1 MTDSSRF
8 HTSAPPDLFS
18 SETTMKNFNFLAPF
32 ERLAEQKLNT
42 VPARRLYPSL
52 LAALILLGFLPL
64 LIPGIPNGHDCM
76 YHISRLVM
84 LREGLRAGI
93 PLPVINFD
101 AMGGFGYGPGLFYSD
116 LYFYPFGLLAA
127 LGVPVVAAYKLFLVT
142 WGLLTAFSMYWVA
155 KRISGDEF
163 TGFAAALLYCWSSY
177 FACDIIIRAAC
188 GEVMAF
194 LFVPWC
200 IYGFWNILYDEP
212 SNRSCLPLAL
222 GYAGLF
228 YAHNITF
235 VLMCLIGGMI
245 TAFNLPVLL
254 RDVRRI
260 GTLVCAGGIALGLAA
275 FGIVPLLE
283 QITTLKFNLTK
294 ATLASPIADRMV
306 PFPRLFLELPYMK
319 MEYWIPPGIGIIFV
333 IVFLQRF
340 RVKSERT
347 PAERFRD
354 LCMVTGFAA
363 LVSATEFLPWQGM
376 LREIAAIQFPWRL
389 YLPATAFAALGGGL
403 LLGHLLAGKPVSMR
417 RTWLWILLCGCGF
430 PWWFLHAYLYA
441 AKISEHEIRHD
452 VTREKAARAILS
464 GVHFLPQGHTNDD
477 YNGLGGKVVVQSANP
492 DAKAEITGKSWGRLE
507 IAFSGFE
514 SEDRFEIP
522 LVYYKGY
529 RVETEAGG
537 SIDVSEQ
544 DHFRFRPNSS
554 EGKAVVVYRLTK
566 LHKASFAVSLLTLIG
581 IASAVL
587 ISKRIHGKETREPA
601 TAG

>member
-1 MTDSSRF
+1 MRS
-8 HTSAPPDLFS
+8 
-18 SETTMKNFNFLAPF
+18 FNLLAPF
-32 ERLAEQKLNT
+32 EEFAERKLNT
-42 VPARRLYPSL
+42 IPPRKLYPHL

-64 LIPGIPNGHDCM
+64 LIPGIPNGHDCI
-76 YHISRLVM
+76 YHISRLVT
-84 LREGLRAGI
+84 LREGIRAGI
-93 PLPVINFD
+93 PLPMINYD
-101 AMGGFGYGPGLFYSD
+101 AMEGFGYGPGLFYSD
-116 LYFYPFGLLAA
+116 LYFYPFGLLAVA
-127 LGVPVVAAYKLFLVT
+127 GIPVVVVYKLFLVT

-200 IYGFWNILYDEP
+200 IYGFWNVLYDEP
-212 SNRSCLPLAL
+212 SRRSCLPLAF

-245 TAFNLPVLL
+245 TAFNLPALL
-254 RDVRRI
+254 RDIRRI
-260 GTLVCAGGIALGLAA
+260 GTLICSGILALGLAA
-275 FGIVPLLE
+275 FAFVPLLE
-283 QITTLKFNLTK
+283 QNLALKFNLTK

-306 PFPRLFLELPYMK
+306 PLARIFLELPYMK
-319 MEYWIPPGIGIIFV
+319 LEHWIPPGIGIIFV

-340 RVKSERT
+340 RVRSERT

-376 LREIAAIQFPWRL
+376 MRAIAAIQFPWRL

-403 LLGHLLAGKPVSMR
+403 LLGKLLAGRPAAMR

-430 PWWFLHAYLYA
+430 PWWFLHMYLYA
-441 AKISEHEIRHD
+441 AKFTEHEIYRD
-452 VTREKAARAILS
+452 IPRDLAASRIVS
-464 GVHFLPQGHTNDD
+464 GVHFLPQGHVDGD
-477 YNGLGGKVVVQSANP
+477 YEGLGGKVPVTSSNP
-492 DAKAEITGKSWGRLE
+492 DAKAEVVYPSWGRLE
-507 IAFSGFE
+507 ITFSGF
-514 SEDRFEIP
+514 SSGDAFEIP
-522 LVYYKGY
+522 RVYYKGY

-537 SIDVSEQ
+537 TIDLSEQ
-544 DHFRFRPNSS
+544 DHFRFRPNAAS
-554 EGKAVVVYRLTK
+554 GKAIVAYRLTK
-566 LHKASFAVSLLTLIG
+566 LHKASFAVSLLSPAGTFLFVVFFRRKQHYLN
-581 IASAVL
+581 S
-587 ISKRIHGKETREPA
+587 RNEPS
-601 TAG
+601 

>member
-1 MTDSSRF
+1 
-8 HTSAPPDLFS
+8 
-18 SETTMKNFNFLAPF
+18 MKSFNLLAPF
-32 ERLAEQKLNT
+32 EQFVEQKLNT
-42 VPARRLYPSL
+42 IPARRLYPRL
-52 LAALILLGFLPL
+52 LAVLILLGFLPL
-64 LIPGIPNGHDCM
+64 LMPGIPNGHDCM
-76 YHISRLVM
+76 YHISRLVT

-101 AMGGFGYGPGLFYSD
+101 SMEGFGYGPGLFYSD

-127 LGVPVVAAYKLFLVT
+127 LGVPVVIAYKIFLVT

-177 FACDIIIRAAC
+177 FACDVIIRAAC

-200 IYGFWNILYDEP
+200 IYGFWNVLYDEP
-212 SNRSCLPLAL
+212 SKRSCLPLAL

-245 TAFNLPVLL
+245 TAFNLPSLL
-254 RDVRRI
+254 RDVRRF
-260 GTLVCAGGIALGLAA
+260 GTLFCAGCLALGLAA
-275 FGIVPLLE
+275 FGFVPLLE
-283 QITTLKFNLTK
+283 QITSLKYNLTK

-319 MEYWIPPGIGIIFV
+319 LEYWIPPGIGIIFI

-340 RVKSERT
+340 RVRSERT

-376 LREIAAIQFPWRL
+376 MRAIAAIQFPWRL

-403 LLGHLLAGKPVSMR
+403 LLGRLLAGRSTAMR

-441 AKISEHEIRHD
+441 AKISEHEIYHD
-452 VTREKAARAILS
+452 LPREKAGRAILS
-464 GVHFLPQGHTNDD
+464 GVHFLPQGHVNDD
-477 YNGLGGKVVVQSANP
+477 YDGLGGKAVVQSANP
-492 DAKAEITGKSWGRLE
+492 DATAEVAYPSWGKLEIT
-507 IAFSGFE
+507 FSGF
-514 SEDRFEIP
+514 SSGDTFEIP
-522 LVYYKGY
+522 RVYYKGY
-529 RVETEAGG
+529 CVETEQGG
-537 SIDVSEQ
+537 LIDLSEQ
-544 DHFRFRPNSS
+544 DHFRFRPNAAS
-554 EGKAVVVYRLTK
+554 GKALVFYRLTK
-566 LHKASFAVSLLTLIG
+566 LHKVSFAVSLLTLVG
-581 IASAVL
+581 IVLAELILRRKRGSKRASEPAPASA
-587 ISKRIHGKETREPA
+587 G
-601 TAG
+601 